1 MERDRN
7 HRDNAAALA
16 AYRNQIADIR
26 TKMRDIQAAVEPETV
41 ADYTFS
47 TSDGGTHLVDLFGA
61 KDDLFV
67 IHNMGASCAYC
78 TLWADG
84 YNGIYD
90 HLANRAA
97 FVVCSPDA
105 PDVQRRFAEARG
117 WRFPM
122 VSHQGTSF
130 AADMGYRS
138 ETGGWLPGLSV
149 FRREGDR
156 VVRVADT
163 GLCPGDD
170 FCSLWHFL
178 DMLSAGADGWE
189 PRFKYG

>member
-1 MERDRN
+1 MTYQ
-7 HRDNAAALA
+7 DNAAALKD
-16 AYRNQIADIR
+16 YRGQITDIR
-26 TKMRDIQAAVEPETV
+26 RKMREIQSAVEPEAV
-41 ADYTFS
+41 AEYTFAIPDG
-47 TSDGGTHLVDLFGA
+47 TTRLSDMFGT

-67 IHNMGASCAYC
+67 IHNMGASCQYC

-84 YNGIYD
+84 FNGIYE

-105 PDVQRRFAEARG
+105 PDVQRRFAAARG

-122 VSHQGTSF
+122 ISHQGTGF

-138 ETGGWLPGLSV
+138 ASGGWLPGVSV
-149 FRREGDR
+149 FRRDGDR
-156 VVRVADT
+156 VLRVADT
-163 GLCPGDD
+163 GLGPGDD
-170 FCSLWHFL
+170 FCSLWHFFDL
-178 DMLSAGADGWE
+178 LPEGAAGWS

>member
-1 MERDRN
+1 MEREMSY
-7 HRDNAAALA
+7 RDNAAALE
-16 AYRNQIADIR
+16 AYRRQIADIR
-26 TKMRDIQAAVEPETV
+26 RKMREIQAAVEPEIV
-41 ADYTFS
+41 ADYTFA
-47 TSDGGTHLVDLFGA
+47 TTDGARRLSDLFGA

-84 YNGIYD
+84 YNGIYE

-97 FVVCSPDA
+97 FVVCTPDA
-105 PDVQRRFAEARG
+105 PDVQRRFAAGRG

-122 VSHQGTSF
+122 VSHQGTTF
-130 AADMGYRS
+130 TVDMGYRS
-138 ETGGWLPGLSV
+138 EEGGWLPGVSV
-149 FRREGDR
+149 FRRDGDR
-156 VVRVADT
+156 IARVADA

-170 FCSLWHFL
+170 FCSLWHLL
-178 DMLSAGADGWE
+178 DMLPAGAAGWS